1 MPHHKDAC
9 KKRAAEIRDEILS
22 KQPESSHLG
31 DCPICLLTL
40 YLDYDD
46 STMMSCCSKVICE
59 GMRRINATVLAAIR
73 HSGIKCYYVGDFVT
87 AFEYVTPMQLDWAM
101 SQLFLSSSYDV
112 LGWKMF

>member
-46 STMMSCCSKVICE
+46 STMMSCCSKVIC
-59 GMRRINATVLAAIR
+59 GGCV
-73 HSGIKCYYVGDFVT
+73 
-87 AFEYVTPMQLDWAM
+87 
-101 SQLFLSSSYDV
+101 
-112 LGWKMF
+112 